1 MILPGPECSNPE
13 KVGFVL
19 ADWPNIN
26 RGHSRCCRRAQRCA
40 SSASSL
46 AWRSVNRPPLLF
58 LHHTESVSAGEA
70 TEATGRELS
79 RRLQVRP
86 RLVLFGPI
94 PVLSQSGFAQE
105 GAVCPMRCR
114 TFVENRDQGAAS
126 FRIRTVNRRSI
137 VVVAQKPR
145 SSAFTRTALPS
156 R

>member
-1 MILPGPECSNPE
+1 MLEPGEGGNRSGRLAEHQPWSFALLPPCPAVRF
-13 KVGFVL
+13 KRQLVGL
-19 ADWPNIN
+19 AL
-26 RGHSRCCRRAQRCA
+26 GE
-40 SSASSL
+40 
-46 AWRSVNRPPLLF
+46 PPALLF